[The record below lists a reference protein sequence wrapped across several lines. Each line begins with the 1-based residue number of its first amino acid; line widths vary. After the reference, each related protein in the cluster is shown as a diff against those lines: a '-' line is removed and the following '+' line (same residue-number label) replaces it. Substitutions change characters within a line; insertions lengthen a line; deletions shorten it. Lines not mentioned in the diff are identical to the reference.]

1 MRKQPPYRDESAME
15 FWLEVAAHLRRQDSS

>member
-15 FWLEVAAHLRRQDSS
+15 FWLEERRIEKGIKLV